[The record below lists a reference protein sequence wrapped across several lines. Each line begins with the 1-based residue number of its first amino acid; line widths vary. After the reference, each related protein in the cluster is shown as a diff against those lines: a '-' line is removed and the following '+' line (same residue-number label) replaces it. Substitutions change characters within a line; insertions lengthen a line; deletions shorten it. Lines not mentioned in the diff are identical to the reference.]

1 MKTHQHGNIIVIGP
15 SRAERM
21 NQRMAQI
28 LASVSAHPV
37 ADFGHDP
44 DYHTRK
50 SRGKG
55 KKRKQWEQGK

>member
-1 MKTHQHGNIIVIGP
+1 MNTNKGDNIIVIGP

-28 LASVSAHPV
+28 LASVSAYPV